1 MQKYTLTE
9 EHEKAI
15 LGRIE
20 ELMLLSTEELDSM
33 RGNDTSVHFNDEEWA
48 YVTDGGANM
57 VLVVVGDKEYCVHMS
72 KSIIVMVSDYKEN
85 LENTFEDDDNTIT
98 ARCKMY
104 HDECQ
109 YFQDSTITELRV
121 PYSIM
126 RNSKT
131 FFNKLKDH
139 QGIKHD

>member
-1 MQKYTLTE
+1 MQKYALTE

-33 RGNDTSVHFNDEEWA
+33 RGNDTSVHFNDEEWS

-57 VLVVVGDKEYCVHMS
+57 LLVVVDGMEYCVHMS
-72 KSIIVMVSDYKEN
+72 KSIIVMISEYKEN
-85 LENTFEDDDNTIT
+85 LANTFEEENTLT

-104 HDECQ
+104 NDECQ

-126 RNSKT
+126 KNSKS